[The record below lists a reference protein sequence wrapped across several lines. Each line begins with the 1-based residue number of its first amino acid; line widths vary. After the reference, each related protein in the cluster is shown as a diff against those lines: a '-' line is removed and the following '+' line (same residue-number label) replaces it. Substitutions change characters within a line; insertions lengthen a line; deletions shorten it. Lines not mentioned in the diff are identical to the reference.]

1 MPNVKDLIGSGEH
14 IVFKPIYF
22 SFEPPQ
28 PAPEYL
34 SGYGDTLSVDD
45 ISEISGISKQ
55 TIRAE
60 LEAGN
65 LPGCRIGRQWVV
77 PKPALIAYMYGRP
90 C

>member
-1 MPNVKDLIGSGEH
+1 MANFENLVGSGEH
-14 IVFKPIYF
+14 IAFKPIYF

-28 PAPEYL
+28 PAPKFLESYRD
-34 SGYGDTLSVDD
+34 GLSVDD
-45 ISEISGISKQ
+45 ISDITGISKQ

-77 PKPALIAYMYGRP
+77 PKPGFIAYMYGRP